1 MKATFKVGDR
11 VRIKRR
17 VGKPS
22 DYSFSFPDEMA
33 CLEGQIFTVRE
44 VKKYESSL
52 AYIKL
57 AYIKDDGYQYHLL
70 GDGNNWSWASSMLEK
85 APDFT
90 SDSTPVYTS
99 ESIIDFTCK
108 KGHYQFNF
116 SL

>member
-33 CLEGQIFTVRE
+33 CLEGQIFTIKE
-44 VKKYESSL
+44 VWKYEYSS
-52 AYIKL
+52 AN
-57 AYIKDDGYQYHLL
+57 IKDDGYEYRLL
-70 GDGNNWSWASSMLEK
+70 EVGFAWASSMLEK
-85 APDFT
+85 V
-90 SDSTPVYTS
+90 SDSTSVYTS
-99 ESIIDFTCK
+99 ESITDFTHK
-108 KGHYQFNF
+108 KKHYQFNF

>member
-1 MKATFKVGDR
+1 MEATFKIGDR

-17 VGKPS
+17 VGEKG
-22 DYSFSFPDEMA
+22 DYTFSFPDEMA

-44 VKKYESSL
+44 VRKYKISP
-52 AYIKL
+52 
-57 AYIKDDGYQYHLL
+57 AYIKDDGYEYHLL
-70 GDGNNWSWASSMLEK
+70 EDGYNRSWASSMLEK